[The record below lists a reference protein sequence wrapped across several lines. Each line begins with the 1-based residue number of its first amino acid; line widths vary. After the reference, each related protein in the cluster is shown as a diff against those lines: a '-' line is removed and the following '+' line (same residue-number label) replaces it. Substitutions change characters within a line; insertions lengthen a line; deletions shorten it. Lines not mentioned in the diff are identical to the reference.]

1 MSKKLAFLFV
11 FVQSLVFANNPVI
24 TLQGNNPMVLEVGTT
39 YVDPGAT
46 AFDEPDGDLSSSIII
61 SGSVNT
67 STVGT
72 YIVEYS
78 VTDSEG
84 NTTTVHRAIEVIDTT
99 PPVITL
105 NGATTIY
112 LELGSTYTELGAT
125 ATDNY
130 DGVITSS
137 IIISGTVDTS
147 NVGTYILLYN
157 VSDSSGNTAE
167 TSRSVVV
174 EANSPSLSIELTA
187 MVTHIGDAD
196 IADRVVRAD
205 DIINY
210 STTVT
215 NTGNVTLTD
224 LVVVDALTD
233 GAGNDL
239 VMTSDPTNQW
249 TIASLSPGES
259 INYIQYYTIGSSA
272 AFTGSIS
279 NVVTVTGDTPN
290 GTGNITAISN
300 STVIET
306 DLFASITITKQDEL
320 ISDVDNEA
328 GAGDLIEYTV
338 VVENTGEVTVT
349 DIELEDY
356 LRSGDNT
363 TIYLSSPNH
372 NEGDLTP
379 WPSFALAA
387 GESSTLT
394 GSYILSQEAVNTGS
408 VSNFIN
414 ATAKDPNGNDVVAR
428 SDDPDTSLVN
438 DDTVTSIE
446 QSASVIVMKT
456 ATITDS
462 NEDGVAGVGDTIVY
476 TITVENTGNVTLSSL
491 LLTDTLTDL
500 YDNDLAL
507 SSELVYYGSNMTQGM
522 PTTLRVGEIAHF
534 QASFIINQQAANAGG
549 VSNIAAIIASTP
561 YNIDNVSAESN
572 NVITLIGCLAPL
584 NPDAENQSVCEGSP
598 ITPIEYS
605 FSNDVS
611 GINLTWTKDG
621 ASIIGNPPGIGYSI
635 NTGQLVFEGNPSEN
649 ITTTTTYSYNIQT
662 TGGLCG
668 SVNANGTIVVHPIP
682 RIQLAATTVG
692 SLSQIR
698 CEGDDIDDIV
708 INLLDGA
715 SSPGVTGLPAG
726 LSYFYD
732 SVANTLTIS
741 GTLDPSN
748 SNDNYNY
755 TVTASGSSGGCTAS
769 LSGVLTISREDVLT
783 PMSEISQSVCEG
795 NQITPISFN
804 YSGGAIGVTLQWS
817 VNGSVINL
825 PSGLV
830 VDNQEGNLTI
840 SGTLENF
847 NSGDEISYSVTTN
860 NSGCT
865 PAKEYS
871 GIITIVP
878 TEQCIEPGKII
889 LNGPVEVNDGTFYIK
904 KEEGLILY
912 SSFDDQCYRIKV
924 HTGQVIA
931 EPINCD

>member
-1 MSKKLAFLFV
+1 MKKLALFFV

-46 AFDEPDGDLSSSIII
+46 AVDEHDGDLTNELQIT
-61 SGSVNT
+61 GSVN
-67 STVGT
+67 SNIVGT
-72 YIVEYS
+72 YQVEYS

-84 NTTTVHRAIEVIDTT
+84 NTTTVHRTIEVIDTT

-130 DGVITSS
+130 DGNLSS
-137 IIISGTVDTS
+137 EIFLSGSVDTS
-147 NVGTYILLYN
+147 TAGTYYISYN
-157 VSDSSGNTAE
+157 ATDSSGN
-167 TSRSVVV
+167 V
-174 EANSPSLSIELTA
+174 ANQKVRTVIIEDIYPSLEIINTAIIYDDDVDGYNGLGDTIEYTIAVENTGNINLSDVYITDNLTA
-187 MVTHIGDAD
+187 LNGDSLLLTTGPTFISNSSSSTEGTLQPGETATYIATYVISQQAVDAGGVTISASAAAVVNENTTVTDVSDSPVVTLIGTTPSISITLEATVTHIGDAD

-205 DIINY
+205 DIIDY
-210 STTVT
+210 TITIT

-224 LVVVDALTD
+224 LAVVDALTD

-249 TIASLSPGES
+249 TIASLAPGAAET
-259 INYIQYYTIGSSA
+259 YTPYYTIGSA
-272 AFTGSIS
+272 AVLTGSIS

-290 GTGNITAISN
+290 GTDDITAFSN
-300 STVIET
+300 STVI
-306 DLFASITITKQDEL
+306 L
-320 ISDVDNEA
+320 IDC
-328 GAGDLIEYTV
+328 L
-338 VVENTGEVTVT
+338 
-349 DIELEDY
+349 
-356 LRSGDNT
+356 
-363 TIYLSSPNH
+363 
-372 NEGDLTP
+372 
-379 WPSFALAA
+379 
-387 GESSTLT
+387 
-394 GSYILSQEAVNTGS
+394 
-408 VSNFIN
+408 
-414 ATAKDPNGNDVVAR
+414 DP
-428 SDDPDTSLVN
+428 SLVIQDPGT
-438 DDTVTSIE
+438 DD
-446 QSASVIVMKT
+446 Q
-456 ATITDS
+456 TIC
-462 NEDGVAGVGDTIVY
+462 E
-476 TITVENTGNVTLSSL
+476 GNS
-491 LLTDTLTDL
+491 
-500 YDNDLAL
+500 
-507 SSELVYYGSNMTQGM
+507 
-522 PTTLRVGEIAHF
+522 
-534 QASFIINQQAANAGG
+534 
-549 VSNIAAIIASTP
+549 IAAIQYAFENGTEEVQFQWTSQ
-561 YNIDNVSAESN
+561 NVPNGLTQSFSSG
-572 NVITLIGCLAPL
+572 VYSITGT
-584 NPDAENQSVCEGSP
+584 PDAQSATSVYTYQIIPINSISGCVGAPATGSITVYASSNLVLINAGNESQSICEGNP
-598 ITPIEYS
+598 IAPIEYS
-605 FSNDVS
+605 VGNAVS

-621 ASIIGNPPGIGYSI
+621 ISIAGNPPGIDFNLNAS
-635 NTGQLVFEGNPSEN
+635 QFVLEGNLYEN
-649 ITTTTTYSYNIQT
+649 ITATTTYSYNIQT

-668 SVNANGTIVVHPIP
+668 SGNANGTIVVHPIP
-682 RIQLAATTVG
+682 RIQLAATTAG
-692 SLSQIR
+692 SLSQIK
-698 CEGDDIDDIV
+698 CEGDVIDDIV
-708 INLLDGA
+708 LNLLDGA
-715 SSPGVTGLPAG
+715 SSPGVIGLPAG
-726 LSYFYD
+726 VSYAYD
-732 SVANTLTIS
+732 SVANTLTFS
-741 GTLDPSN
+741 GFLDASN
-748 SNDNYNY
+748 PNDNYNY

-865 PAKEYS
+865 PAKSYS

-904 KEEGLILY
+904 KEDGLILY
-912 SSFDDQCYRIKV
+912 SSFDDQCYQIKV